1 MSDTVALSFRQLSD
15 LSEELHLILGKEK
28 EILFANKAIKKRIGN
43 ISPGDDLFRSL
54 GINETYS
61 ESALEEC
68 LRTGNRLELIVDLK
82 DGNAQTTIHWKIVP
96 DADTITIIG
105 KDLGNKY
112 DSEGDKFARALKEI
126 QLHQTD
132 QNYSGRL
139 TDIQRVLAEE
149 VDKFKLISENVSDI
163 VCLHEPHEARYLYVS
178 PSCKDVT
185 GYAPVEMEG
194 RSPYDFFHPDM
205 IKALEEDHRR
215 REAGEMPADAPTGPP
230 PKMIYLFK
238 TKDRGFRW
246 MESHSRPIFDKHG
259 NVILILS
266 TSRDVH
272 ERIEAENEKER
283 YFNYYKTLGNN
294 IPNGAVFMIDRDY
307 NYIIAEGE
315 EFGKLERTSEYY
327 IGKNAKD
334 LYSPERFI
342 RLSHYLE
349 KLFAGENVAFD
360 WEYNDQDYV
369 FLGRPCFEKDGSI
382 PVAILLTQNV
392 TDSKHQAA
400 KLKRT
405 LSELEA
411 KNFELDS
418 FVYRTS
424 HDLRSPL
431 ASILGLIEIMLK
443 DKDPKNMVDCTLRI
457 RNSVQRL
464 DATISSILDYSR
476 NGNLEVH
483 DTEVDVQQIWKQS
496 VESHRNMPQADG
508 IDFIVEGDLDIP
520 LHIDAFRLSVIFNNL
535 ISNAIK
541 YCDPRRE
548 DRFVK
553 LVVRHSVNGTQL
565 NVSDNGLGIPKEHR
579 SRVFNM
585 FYRASDL
592 SQGAGLGLYIVKQAV
607 DKLGG
612 VIFLDSEE
620 RVGTTF
626 SITIPLKAKES
637 RN

>member
-28 EILFANKAIKKRIGN
+28 EILFANKAITNRITN
-43 ISPGDDLFRSL
+43 ISTSGDLFRSL
-54 GINETYS
+54 GIHESYS
-61 ESALEEC
+61 ASSLEEC
-68 LRTGNRLELIVDLK
+68 LRTGDRLELIVDLEN
-82 DGNAQTTIHWKIVP
+82 GASATTIHWKIVP
-96 DADTITIIG
+96 DGDTITFIG

-112 DSEGDKFARALKEI
+112 DSEGDKFAQALKEI
-126 QLHQTD
+126 QLNQTD
-132 QNYSGRL
+132 LNYSGRL

-185 GYAPVEMEG
+185 GYIPVEMEG

-246 MESHSRPIFDKHG
+246 MESHSRPIFDRQG

-272 ERIEAENEKER
+272 ERIEAESEKER
-283 YFNYYKTLGNN
+283 YYNYYKTLGNN

-307 NYIIAEGE
+307 NYLIAEGE
-315 EFGKLERTSEYY
+315 EFGKLGRTSDYY
-327 IGKNAKD
+327 VGKNAKD
-334 LYSPERFI
+334 LYSPERFK

-360 WEYNDQDYV
+360 WEFNDQDYV
-369 FLGRPCFEKDGSI
+369 FLGRPCVEKDGSI

-392 TDSKHQAA
+392 TESKLQGE

-443 DKDPKNMVDCTLRI
+443 DKDPNNMIDCTLRI

-483 DTEVDVQQIWKQS
+483 ETQVDVQQLWKQS
-496 VESHRNMPQADG
+496 IESHRNMPLAEG
-508 IDFIVEGDLDIP
+508 IEFNIEGDLDTP
-520 LHIDAFRLSVIFNNL
+520 LKIDAFRLSVIFNNL

-541 YCDPRRE
+541 YCDLRKE
-548 DRFVK
+548 NRFVK
-553 LVVRHSVNGTQL
+553 LLVRYSINGVQL

-626 SITIPLKAKES
+626 SITIPLS
-637 RN
+637 SS